1 MSTGKS
7 QQDKKDAGSHTL
19 QEALFHSKVEKIYYK
34 IEKNKS
40 IIEKN
45 KSEIEKKKNLKS
57 KKKKKI

>member
-34 IEKNKS
+34 IEQNKS

-45 KSEIEKKKNLKS
+45 KSEIEKKK
-57 KKKKKI
+57 I

>member
-57 KKKKKI
+57 KKKKF